1 MKISYHDYSDQNYHG
16 YQYYGITVLFK
27 CAGDFQKVLAH
38 KSLYQ
43 VLYLKIN
50 KQQIK

>member
-1 MKISYHDYSDQNYHG
+1 MNISYHGYSDQNYHG
-16 YQYYGITVLFK
+16 YQYHGIVK
-27 CAGDFQKVLAH
+27 MCRNVQKVPTH
-38 KSLYQ
+38 KSLHQ